1 MQYRK
6 VLYSRH
12 EKIITITL
20 TVQCGLHLSDEQP
33 SPLGRSEKSL
43 LPELPYCTE
52 LHSNMRQRS

>member
-33 SPLGRSEKSL
+33 SRSVGESSARAAVLYRTPLKYETEKL
-43 LPELPYCTE
+43 V
-52 LHSNMRQRS
+52 